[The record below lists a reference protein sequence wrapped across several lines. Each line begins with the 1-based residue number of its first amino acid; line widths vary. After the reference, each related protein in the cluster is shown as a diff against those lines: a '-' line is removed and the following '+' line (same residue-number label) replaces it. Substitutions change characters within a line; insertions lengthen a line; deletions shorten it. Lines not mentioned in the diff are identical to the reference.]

1 MIAHRTSPVSAR
13 PPRLAYTF
21 RPHAI
26 GFPQLMD
33 DRGKS
38 FILVLP
44 VNLAAGF
51 GVKQPLQ
58 HMLKPLN
65 SLCPGIAIGSGKPPT
80 LHFGQARLERD
91 AFFREIE

>member
-1 MIAHRTSPVSAR
+1 
-13 PPRLAYTF
+13 
-21 RPHAI
+21 
-26 GFPQLMD
+26 MD
-33 DRGKS
+33 DRGTS

-80 LHFGQARLERD
+80 LPVWPNAPRVRCSFIWIWPPTHMQLPFWRAVMTKYP
-91 AFFREIE
+91 A